1 MQRLSALSVHFQEN
15 NMTNLND
22 AGASSSA
29 YEPKVLA
36 KKYRI
41 SLEDA
46 QNIIAQYGP
55 DRKAADKAAR
65 RIAA

>member
-1 MQRLSALSVHFQEN
+1 
-15 NMTNLND
+15 MTNLND

-46 QNIIAQYGP
+46 QNIIAQYGS